1 MFSLQR
7 LGQKRAELHAQE
19 QQLARERGSL
29 TQQFEA
35 ESNALYEATKH
46 VCCHANAI
54 VDDDDDDTAAAAA
67 AAGHLLIIR
76 VSCEV
81 SHTLRM

>member
-1 MFSLQR
+1 MFALQR

-19 QQLARERGSL
+19 QQLARERGGL

-46 VCCHANAI
+46 VCCHANAL
-54 VDDDDDDTAAAAA
+54 VDAAAAAA
-67 AAGHLLIIR
+67 AAGQLLLIRI
-76 VSCEV
+76 SCEV

>member
-1 MFSLQR
+1 MFSWQR

-19 QQLARERGSL
+19 QQLGRERGGL

-46 VCCHANAI
+46 VCCLANALI
-54 VDDDDDDTAAAAA
+54 DAAAAA
-67 AAGHLLIIR
+67 DQLLLIR
-76 VSCEV
+76 VSCKV
-81 SHTLRM
+81 PHTLRM

>member
-54 VDDDDDDTAAAAA
+54 VDDDGAAAAA